1 MKTLTL
7 TALGA
12 LILLAFVTAAS
23 RADTYQ
29 MRKVVICDARDEVF
43 GKLAEDFHEQ
53 PVWTGA
59 STVQETRLVLTVNE
73 STGEWTMVEFTDAWA
88 CVLAVGNGSRQ
99 NDSRVDY
106 NRVAVRPSI

>member
-7 TALGA
+7 TALTA
-12 LILLAFVTAAS
+12 LILLAFVTASS

-43 GKLAEDFHEQ
+43 GKLANDFHEQ

-59 STVQETRLVLTVNE
+59 SGVQETRLVLTVNE
-73 STGEWTMVEFTDAWA
+73 STGEWTMVEFTDSWA
-88 CVLAVGNGSRQ
+88 CVLAVGNDSRQ
-99 NDSRVDY
+99 NDSRVEY